1 MTANPNPEQ
10 WRDRMVEAL
19 RRPGV
24 VGGEFLFPRI
34 EQALREVPRH
44 LFIPEAD
51 LEQAYDPFSP
61 VMTKRDEEQGFVSS
75 VSAPQ
80 IQAMMLGQAEL
91 RPGQRVLEV
100 GSGGYNAALI
110 AEVVGPDGEVTTVDI
125 DPDIT
130 ARARRLL
137 DANGH
142 ERVRVVT
149 ADAAHGVEE
158 DAPYDAIIVTAGAW
172 DIPPAWVEQLVEG
185 GRLVVPFRVHGLTR
199 SIGFVEHDGVLRSTS
214 SLICGFVPM
223 QGADSHAETLFRLG
237 GTEEVVLRF
246 EEGAPEDPHLL
257 DDVVRTP
264 RVDRWTGVTVAL
276 REPIDTLQS
285 YLATTLPG
293 FCVMTVDPALD
304 TGSVTPNNP
313 RFSMAAVEGGDFA
326 YLVTRRVPGAA
337 SVEYGVHAFG
347 PTAMEFAERVG
358 LLVREWDR
366 DQRGGPGPEI
376 RVYPISVPVD
386 RSSEDRVVTKRHTHV
401 TFSWPT
407 S

>member
-1 MTANPNPEQ
+1 
-10 WRDRMVEAL
+10 MVEVL
-19 RRPGV
+19 LRPGV
-24 VGGEFLFPRI
+24 VAGEFLSPGI
-34 EQALREVPRH
+34 ERALRKVPRH

-51 LEQAYDPFSP
+51 PEQAYDPFSP

-80 IQAMMLGQAEL
+80 IQATMLGQAGP

-130 ARARRLL
+130 ARARGLL
-137 DANGH
+137 DANGY

-158 DAPYDAIIVTAGAW
+158 GAPYDAIIVTAGAW
-172 DIPPAWVEQLVEG
+172 DIPPAWVEQLTEG
-185 GRLVVPFRVHGLTR
+185 GRLVVPFRIHDLTR

-214 SLICGFVPM
+214 ALICGFVPI
-223 QGADSHAETLFRLG
+223 QGEDGHRETLVRPR
-237 GTEEVVLRF
+237 GTEGIVLRF
-246 EEGAPEDPHLL
+246 DEEAPEDPHLL
-257 DDVVRTP
+257 DDVVLTP
-264 RVDRWTGVTVAL
+264 RVERWTGVMVAP

-304 TGSVTPNNP
+304 TGSVAPNST

-326 YLVTRRVPGAA
+326 YLVTRRVPGDA

-347 PTAMEFAERVG
+347 PTAVEFAEKVG
-358 LLVREWDR
+358 LRVREWDR
-366 DQRGGPGPEI
+366 DQRGGPGPEV
-376 RVYPISVPVD
+376 RVYPVSVPVD
-386 RSSEDRVVTKRHTHV
+386 RLPEGLVATKRHTHV

>member
-1 MTANPNPEQ
+1 MTANPSPEQ

-19 RRPGV
+19 LRPGV
-24 VGGEFLFPRI
+24 VGGEFLSPRI
-34 EQALREVPRH
+34 ERALRKVPRH
-44 LFIPEAD
+44 LFIPKAD

-110 AEVVGPDGEVTTVDI
+110 AEMVGPEGEVTTVDI

-130 ARARRLL
+130 ARARDLL
-137 DANGH
+137 EANGYA
-142 ERVRVVT
+142 RVRVVT
-149 ADAAHGVEE
+149 ADAARGVEE
-158 DAPYDAIIVTAGAW
+158 GAPYDAIIVTAGAW
-172 DIPPAWVEQLVEG
+172 DIPLAWIGQLTEG

-199 SIGFVEHDGVLRSTS
+199 SIGFVEHDGILHSTS
-214 SLICGFVPM
+214 ALICGFVSM
-223 QGADSHAETLFRLG
+223 RGEDEHRGILLRLR
-237 GTEEVVLRF
+237 GTEGIVLRF
-246 EEGAPEDPHLL
+246 DERVPEDPHLL
-257 DDVVRTP
+257 DDVARTP
-264 RVDRWTGVTVAL
+264 RVERWTGVTVTL
-276 REPIDTLQS
+276 RESIDTLQS

-304 TGSVTPNNP
+304 TGTVAPNST

-326 YLVTRRVPGAA
+326 YLVTRGVPGQGA
-337 SVEYGVHAFG
+337 VEYGVHAFG
-347 PTAMEFAERVG
+347 PTAAEFAERVG
-358 LLVREWDR
+358 SRVREWDR
-366 DQRGGPGPEI
+366 GRRYGPGPEI

-386 RSSEDRVVTKRHTHV
+386 RLSQDLVVTKRHTHV